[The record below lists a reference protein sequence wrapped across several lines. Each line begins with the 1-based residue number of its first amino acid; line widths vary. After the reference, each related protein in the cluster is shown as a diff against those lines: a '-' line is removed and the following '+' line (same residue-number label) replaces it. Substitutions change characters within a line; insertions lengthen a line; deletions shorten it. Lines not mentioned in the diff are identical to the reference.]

1 MCGIAG
7 FIDASLVGQA
17 DRLKGL
23 GSNMASA
30 LAHRGPD
37 AQGVWA
43 DEAAGLVLS
52 MRRLAIVDLSAAG
65 AQPMVSADERWV
77 ISFNGEIYNARK
89 IATAPE
95 LTHANWRGHSDTE
108 VILELFARRGVTA
121 TLADMNGMFAIA
133 LWDRRERIL
142 YLIRDHLGIKPLYVL
157 EDEGRVAFASE
168 LKAFSRLD
176 RWSPKIDMASVTSF
190 FRFGCIPAPFS
201 IYKRVRKLMPG
212 EIMTITPGK
221 LPVSRR
227 YWSVV
232 GAAEAGIREPL
243 DVTDNEAITLF
254 DELLADAV
262 SQQMISDVPIGAFLS
277 GGIDSSTVTAHM
289 VRAGRG
295 PVRTFSIGSH
305 DLDFDESR
313 HAGVVARHLGTTH
326 TELTVTAQDA
336 LDVVDSLPQIY
347 DEPFA
352 DSSQIPTFLISKLT
366 RQHVTVALSGD
377 GGDEILGGYNR
388 HVFADGFWKHFSAV
402 PVPFRA
408 AAAFLMQA
416 VPDRAYLLLQNL
428 IPARRRPAQFLEKLH
443 KLIYIVPV
451 ESRELYL
458 RLLSLCF
465 EPSRLTRVAEH
476 DAGLPVDAEQ
486 KLGSLLSAMQLGDID
501 AVPAGRYSAEGRP
514 RLDGGLAR
522 SAAAAFGSP
531 HRRVLLAASKQVQ
544 GAQRRIEMASAAGA
558 GKIRTE
564 GDGCAPE
571 ERLFDSRGRL
581 VAGPATR
588 VVGRS
593 AGARNVRRRI
603 AGCERGGAPA
613 PGFSCRPPR
622 VGKYHLGV
630 ADVRVLAPQMGLMAR
645 NKPKEIEL

>member
-108 VILELFARRGVTA
+108 VILESFARRGVTA

-142 YLIRDHLGIKPLYVL
+142 YLIRDRLGIKPLYVL
-157 EDEGRVAFASE
+157 EDEGRLAFASE
-168 LKAFSRLD
+168 LKAFTCLD

-212 EIMTITPGK
+212 EILTIAPEK

-232 GAAEAGIREPL
+232 DAAEAGIREPL
-243 DVTDNEAITLF
+243 DVTDEEAITLF
-254 DELLADAV
+254 DELLAEAV

-388 HVFADGFWKHFSAV
+388 HVFADGFWKHFSTV

-408 AAAFLMQA
+408 AVAFLMQA

-465 EPSRLTRVAEH
+465 EPSRLTRVGEH
-476 DAGLPVDAEQ
+476 DVGIPADAEQ
-486 KLGSLLSAMQLGDID
+486 KLGSLLSAMQLGDTTLYLPDDILQKVD
-501 AVPAGRYSAEGRP
+501 RASMAVSLEVRP
-514 RLDGGLAR
+514 PLLDHRIVEFCWRLPNRFKVRNGESKWLL
-522 SAAAAFGSP
+522 
-531 HRRVLLAASKQVQ
+531 RRVLEKYLPKEMFARPKMGFSVPVADWLRGPLREWSADLLA
-544 GAQRRIEMASAAGA
+544 
-558 GKIRTE
+558 
-564 GDGCAPE
+564 
-571 ERLFDSRGRL
+571 
-581 VAGPATR
+581 PATFGGGLLDAKEAARLHQDFLAGRR
-588 VVGRS
+588 VSGS
-593 AGARNVRRRI
+593 AIWALLMFESWRRKW
-603 AGCERGGAPA
+603 A
-613 PGFSCRPPR
+613 
-622 VGKYHLGV
+622 
-630 ADVRVLAPQMGLMAR
+630 
-645 NKPKEIEL
+645 